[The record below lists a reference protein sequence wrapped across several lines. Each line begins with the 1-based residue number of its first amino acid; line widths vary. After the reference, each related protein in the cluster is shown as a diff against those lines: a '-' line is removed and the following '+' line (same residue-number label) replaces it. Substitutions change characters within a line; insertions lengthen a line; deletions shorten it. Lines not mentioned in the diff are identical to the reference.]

1 MFLIHNNRLKNI
13 ILILVMKLSIVT
25 VTRNRRWALS
35 IMKKNWEIAKKYADE
50 WIILDDGKDDLSSEF
65 EDERIKYIFLDSKK
79 ILDSIA
85 SIQNTIDTIDNN
97 VFDAWRAFHMAF
109 LKIPIG
115 KKRNMAVEIAQGEV
129 IMFMDDDDIYFE
141 KSLQRINK
149 FENETTN
156 CVYSRDIICYNSDN
170 YIGDI
175 LKDSEVSEATLMFR
189 KSFWQERKF
198 NELINGSEGIDFIK
212 NRKTL
217 DLNAENMFVTLQHNS
232 NTSSRVIEK
241 TKANRI
247 FGDFVFKNMLKDF
260 NIPPAFSHHFAFDFD
275 FKKENKTL
283 LILGQG
289 IEFNNLIRDAR
300 DMKWNVKY
308 INIVNKESVKMVKEL
323 DPTIVCT
330 TSNFKNIW
338 SKIRPDIVVGEFKHF
353 KEHNYIDVKFKEKT
367 VYVSKDA
374 MMRNMIEYDKNN
386 MF

>member
-1 MFLIHNNRLKNI
+1 MN
-13 ILILVMKLSIVT
+13 LSIVT
-25 VTRNRRWALS
+25 VTRNRRWALP
-35 IMKKNWEIAKKYADE
+35 IMKKNWEIAQKYADE

-65 EDERIKYIFLDSKK
+65 EDERIKYVYLDSKQ
-79 ILDSIA
+79 IIDSVA
-85 SIQNTIDTIDNN
+85 SIQNVLEITS
-97 VFDAWRAFHMAF
+97 FDEWKAFHMAF

-141 KSLQRINK
+141 KSLERIKK
-149 FENETTN
+149 FDNQTIN
-156 CVYSRDIICYNSDN
+156 CLYSRDIMCYNPEN
-170 YIGDI
+170 YIGDV

-189 KSFWQERKF
+189 KSFWQDRKF
-198 NELINGSEGIDFIK
+198 NELINGSEGIEFIK
-212 NRKTL
+212 NRETL
-217 DLNAENMFVTLQHNS
+217 DLKAENMIVALQHNS
-232 NTSSRVIEK
+232 NTSSRVIEN
-241 TKANRI
+241 TKSNRI
-247 FGDFVFKNMLKDF
+247 FGDYIFKNMLKDF
-260 NIPPAFSHHFAFDFD
+260 IIPRATTHHFAFDFD
-275 FKKENKTL
+275 FRKETPTL

-300 DMKWNVKY
+300 DMKWDVKY
-308 INIVNKESVKMVKEL
+308 INIVNKESVKMVKDL

-353 KEHNYIDVKFKEKT
+353 KEHNYIDIKLKDKI

-374 MMRNMIEYDKNN
+374 MMRNMTEYDKNK